1 MSWLTQPHGMFLGSW
16 RWPVG
21 ALLALVAALLS
32 AFAESWVSAI
42 GFAIVAV
49 VLFFIGRIA
58 RRRA

>member
-1 MSWLTQPHGMFLGSW
+1 MFLGSW

-32 AFAESWVSAI
+32 AFAESWISAI
-42 GFAIVAV
+42 GFAVVAG

>member
-1 MSWLTQPHGMFLGSW
+1 VSWLTQPHGMFLGSW

-21 ALLALVAALLS
+21 AALALVAAVLS

-42 GFAIVAV
+42 VFGAVAV
-49 VLFFIGRIA
+49 GLFLIGRMV